1 MLFCLLLI
9 TLIEIII
16 SALEAERQTFNIDL
30 KRLEILKQ
38 KSVDAYKGVMWLR
51 ENKDKFS
58 APVHEPMLLHINIKE
73 ASYAKYLENIIP
85 YRDLIAFTCENKQ
98 DMKLLLM
105 YLREKQKLQ
114 VNVIHSDPIKQVSM
128 QPNIPIDDLR
138 KFGFKHYLVSLIEA
152 PSTIMKYLISMY
164 QLHNIP
170 IGTNEVENNTDHIPR
185 TLSCYFSRK

>member
-38 KSVDAYKGVMWLR
+38 KSVDAYKGVVWLR

>member
-73 ASYAKYLENIIP
+73 ASYAKYLENIIS